1 MVLQKNKH
9 GRING
14 MKKSIFLKISA
25 ITFLMAGVVFCGCS
39 NSNDEPIEPV
49 GPKTYTLT
57 IEASKGG
64 SAETRVL
71 EEKEGSLVSTW
82 VTSDKVYVTKSVESS
97 SCGLLQPQSSGATAT
112 LSGKITGTFAQEDG
126 LTFQYPRQTID
137 YTGQIGTLA
146 DISAKYDY
154 SVATAK
160 VDNVS
165 GNVIA
170 IKDFSGFK
178 NQQAIVKFTLKDI
191 LKDADGGLVNATS
204 LTISAEGL
212 QTKAGSDPG
221 VITISPT
228 SATSEYYVA
237 MRGISNTKI
246 SLTATVGSD
255 TYFYERPNVTFE
267 NGKYYEV
274 TVNMKNQSLYSEP
287 LTFEY
292 VGDGSYETEVIFH
305 NLLDGGTVDFK
316 TIGDWETYETS
327 IILSSSG
334 DKVSF
339 CGNNVSYSP
348 YPHSDASY
356 FEFKNRDTGENVPV
370 YVYGNIMSL
379 ISKTDFA
386 NKTKLSGEYTFWKLF
401 SNTLIKNH
409 SEKVLLL
416 PATDL
421 EQYCYQSMFEGCTA
435 LERAPVLPAATLV
448 SGCYNYMFKGCANL
462 NYIKC
467 LAKLIPEGC
476 TTEWVNGVAESGTF
490 VSADGVVWQNYDV
503 SGNPWGS
510 QNNP

>member
-64 SAETRVL
+64 SAMTRAL
-71 EEKEGSLVSTW
+71 TEGENSLVSTW
-82 VTSDKVYVTKSVESS
+82 KKDDQVFVKHGSTWCDGSLK
-97 SCGLLQPQSSGATAT
+97 PQSEGQTTT
-112 LSGKITGTFAQEDG
+112 LRGMITFNGEVKVNDD
-126 LTFQYPRQTID
+126 LTFQYPRETID
-137 YTGQIGTLA
+137 YTEQDGTLESIA
-146 DISAKYDY
+146 AKYDY

-160 VDNVS
+160 VSEVGAN
-165 GNVIA
+165 A
-170 IKDFSGFK
+170 ITVTGLSDFE

-237 MRGISNTKI
+237 LSGISNTKI

-467 LAKLIPEGC
+467 LAKSIPEGC

-490 VSADGVVWQNYDV
+490 VSADGVHWSAGVN
-503 SGNPWGS
+503 GNPWGS
-510 QNNP
+510 QNDQ

>member
-1 MVLQKNKH
+1 
-9 GRING
+9 

-64 SAETRVL
+64 SAETRIL
-71 EEKEGSLVSTW
+71 TPGDNSLVSTW
-82 VTSDKVYVTKSVESS
+82 ETSDKVYVTKSVESS

-112 LSGKITGTFAQEDG
+112 LSGKITGTFAQGDG
-126 LTFQYPRQTID
+126 LTFQYPQETKD
-137 YTGQIGTLA
+137 YTGQKGTLA

-170 IKDFSGFK
+170 IKDFRGFA

-204 LTISAEGL
+204 LTISADGL

-237 MRGISNTKI
+237 LSGISNTKI

-287 LTFEY
+287 LTFEA
-292 VGDGSYETEVIFH
+292 VGGGEINLVFH
-305 NLLDGGTVDFK
+305 NLSGGEVK
-316 TIGDWETYETS
+316 VKINNGSWETYTS
-327 IILSSSG
+327 SNVLTG
-334 DKVSF
+334 TKFSF
-339 CGNNVSYSP
+339 CGKN
-348 YPHSDASY
+348 ASY
-356 FEFKNRDTGENVPV
+356 YPDSENPSFFQCSDHC

-379 ISKTDFA
+379 VNGKDDFA
-386 NKTKLSGEYTFWKLF
+386 HATELTEDDAFRELF
-401 SNTLIKNH
+401 KFRGSEGYPGQIKSNQDKP
-409 SEKVLLL
+409 LLL
-416 PATDL
+416 PATKL
-421 EQYCYQSMFEGCTA
+421 TKNCYQSMFEGCTV
-435 LERAPVLPAATLV
+435 LKSAPVLPAATLV

-467 LAKLIPEGC
+467 LAKPIPEGC
-476 TTEWVNGVAESGTF
+476 TTEWVNDVAESGTF
-490 VSADGVVWQNYDV
+490 VSADGVFWSAGVN
-503 SGNPWGS
+503 GNPWGS
-510 QNNP
+510 QNNQ